1 MLPSR
6 RVVVTGV
13 GLVTPLGVGVEQSWR
28 RLLAGE
34 TAVRRLPSLDGLP
47 AQIAAPV
54 PREGEGGFSLAG
66 CGLAAPG
73 DETSLSTFVQFA
85 LAAADEA
92 LVQARWSPETRAEQ
106 ERTGVAIGSGIGG
119 LSDIVEASDALRER
133 GARRVSPFF
142 IPRMLVNM
150 AAGQVS
156 IRAGLRGPSAAPA
169 TACATGAHALAD
181 GLGMIRSGEADVVVA
196 GGAEACIEPLAV
208 AGFARARALATS
220 YNDAAA
226 APGAS
231 RPFDAERAGFVI
243 GEGAAVMVLEEEGH
257 ARRRGATP
265 LAELRAV
272 GLSSDAHHITAPPD
286 RLPGPGLDRI
296 STPSGPT
303 RLSRLPLPV
312 ISATSRL
319 RLFSAH
325 SRRTSHRLGSTTS
338 RCRRTTSP
346 RIESE

>member
-156 IRAGLRGPSAAPA
+156 PPGCISAVSPTTSRPHLGCISATSRLHLAGQVSIRAGLRGPSAAPA
-169 TACATGAHALAD
+169 IRVPATVRHMSVPCPWRPELPH
-181 GLGMIRSGEADVVVA
+181 RR
-196 GGAEACIEPLAV
+196 P
-208 AGFARARALATS
+208 RARRERMR
-220 YNDAAA
+220 
-226 APGAS
+226 S
-231 RPFDAERAGFVI
+231 RTGWA
-243 GEGAAVMVLEEEGH
+243 
-257 ARRRGATP
+257 
-265 LAELRAV
+265 
-272 GLSSDAHHITAPPD
+272 
-286 RLPGPGLDRI
+286 
-296 STPSGPT
+296 
-303 RLSRLPLPV
+303 
-312 ISATSRL
+312 
-319 RLFSAH
+319 
-325 SRRTSHRLGSTTS
+325 
-338 RCRRTTSP
+338 
-346 RIESE
+346 

>member
-1 MLPSR
+1 MRLPSR

-156 IRAGLRGPSAAPA
+156 P
-169 TACATGAHALAD
+169 
-181 GLGMIRSGEADVVVA
+181 
-196 GGAEACIEPLAV
+196 
-208 AGFARARALATS
+208 
-220 YNDAAA
+220 
-226 APGAS
+226 PGC
-231 RPFDAERAGFVI
+231 
-243 GEGAAVMVLEEEGH
+243 
-257 ARRRGATP
+257 
-265 LAELRAV
+265 
-272 GLSSDAHHITAPPD
+272 
-286 RLPGPGLDRI
+286 
-296 STPSGPT
+296 
-303 RLSRLPLPV
+303 
-312 ISATSRL
+312 ISAVSP
-319 RLFSAH
+319 
-325 SRRTSHRLGSTTS
+325 TTS
-338 RCRRTTSP
+338 RPHLGYISPASRRPGLHP
-346 RIESE
+346 RGLARPVGSSGDPRARDSATCVRAMSMTPRDAA